1 MFFSKQPTQHWLVGS
16 EQGKVTHLDT
26 IERCHT
32 HVEEHTI
39 EHWHGNELKNT
50 ENSKKDIN
58 VTRVTVTYKKE
69 ETETCISKLP
79 SQKKHDFF
87 WLTLLSKKIVHKKLF

>member
-1 MFFSKQPTQHWLVGS
+1 MFCSKQPTQHWLVGS

-50 ENSKKDIN
+50 EHSKKKDIN
-58 VTRVTVTYKKE
+58 VTRDLKKKKRGNRNTRVKATLSE
-69 ETETCISKLP
+69 ET
-79 SQKKHDFF
+79 
-87 WLTLLSKKIVHKKLF
+87 WLLLAHTA

>member
-1 MFFSKQPTQHWLVGS
+1 MEGS
-16 EQGKVTHLDT
+16 EQGKSTHLDT

-50 ENSKKDIN
+50 EHSKKDIN
-58 VTRVTVTYKKE
+58 VTCVTVTLKKKE
-69 ETETCISKLP
+69 RKKKRK
-79 SQKKHDFF
+79 QKHAYQSYPLRRNDFF
-87 WLTLLSKKIVHKKLF
+87 WLTLLS

>member
-1 MFFSKQPTQHWLVGS
+1 MCCSKQPTQHRLVGS

-50 ENSKKDIN
+50 EHRKKKILMLH
-58 VTRVTVTYKKE
+58 VWLWLKKKE
-69 ETETCISKLP
+69 ETETRVSKLP

-87 WLTLLSKKIVHKKLF
+87 WLTLLS

>member
-1 MFFSKQPTQHWLVGS
+1 MCAMFFSKQPTQHWLVGS

-50 ENSKKDIN
+50 EHSKKDIN
-58 VTRVTVTYKKE
+58 VTRVTVTLKKRGNRNTHIKATLSE
-69 ETETCISKLP
+69 ET
-79 SQKKHDFF
+79 
-87 WLTLLSKKIVHKKLF
+87 

>member
-50 ENSKKDIN
+50 EHSKKDIN
-58 VTRVTVTYKKE
+58 VTRVTVT
-69 ETETCISKLP
+69 
-79 SQKKHDFF
+79 
-87 WLTLLSKKIVHKKLF
+87 

>member
-1 MFFSKQPTQHWLVGS
+1 MFCSKQPTQHRLVGS

-50 ENSKKDIN
+50 EHSKKKNKKKKDIN
-58 VTRVTVTYKKE
+58 VTRVTVT
-69 ETETCISKLP
+69 
-79 SQKKHDFF
+79 
-87 WLTLLSKKIVHKKLF
+87 

>member
-1 MFFSKQPTQHWLVGS
+1 MFCSKQPTQHWLVGS

-50 ENSKKDIN
+50 EHSKKKKDIN
-58 VTRVTVTYKKE
+58 VTRDLKKKKRGNRNTRVKATLSE
-69 ETETCISKLP
+69 ET
-79 SQKKHDFF
+79 
-87 WLTLLSKKIVHKKLF
+87 

>member
-1 MFFSKQPTQHWLVGS
+1 MFCSKQPTQHWLVGS

-50 ENSKKDIN
+50 EKKKKKDIN
-58 VTRVTVTYKKE
+58 VTRDLKKKKRGNRNTRVKATLSE
-69 ETETCISKLP
+69 ET
-79 SQKKHDFF
+79 
-87 WLTLLSKKIVHKKLF
+87 

>member
-1 MFFSKQPTQHWLVGS
+1 MCFICSLCSGLSVITSFLNKTQKEIHHILIITCAMCCSKQPTQHRLVGS

-50 ENSKKDIN
+50 EHSKKKKDIN
-58 VTRVTVTYKKE
+58 VTRVTVT
-69 ETETCISKLP
+69 
-79 SQKKHDFF
+79 
-87 WLTLLSKKIVHKKLF
+87 